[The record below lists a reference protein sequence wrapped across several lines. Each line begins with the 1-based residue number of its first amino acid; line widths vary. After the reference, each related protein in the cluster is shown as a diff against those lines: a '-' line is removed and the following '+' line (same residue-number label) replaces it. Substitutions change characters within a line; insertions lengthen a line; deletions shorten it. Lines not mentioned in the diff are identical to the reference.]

1 MLGNFYHVVY
11 FWLKEPENQSDR
23 KQFLA
28 SLNGFLDQVDEIK
41 TRHVGSPAPTN
52 RPVIDSSYTFSLI
65 LSFKNKNEQDIYQEH
80 AAHKKF
86 IADSKALWQKVQ
98 VYDSELL

>member
-1 MLGNFYHVVY
+1 MIGNFYHVVF
-11 FWLKEPENQSDR
+11 FWLKEPENQTAR

-28 SLNGFLDQVDEIK
+28 SLNGFLDEVSEIK

-65 LSFKNKNEQDIYQEH
+65 LTFNNKQDQDIYQEH
-80 AAHKKF
+80 AAHKRF
-86 IADSKALWQKVQ
+86 IAESENLWQRVQ
-98 VYDSELL
+98 VYDSEVL

>member
-1 MLGNFYHVVY
+1 MLGNFYHVVF
-11 FWLKEPENQSDR
+11 FWLKVPENQSHR

-28 SLNGFLDQVDEIK
+28 SLNGFLDQVDQIQ
-41 TRHVGSPAPTN
+41 TRHVGSPAPTD

-65 LSFKNKNEQDIYQEH
+65 LSFKNKKEQDIYQEH

-86 IADSKALWQKVQ
+86 ISDSEALWQKVQ